1 MGRSCRNAFGI
12 VEQIIFFTMSKIK
25 VKNRKT
31 GVESSMTPEQWERTK
46 SNPLFEGTFVEV
58 KSEVPP
64 EVLKLQDKKA
74 NTPAPQKAKAVKAEK
89 PVSEK
94 SENKS

>member
-1 MGRSCRNAFGI
+1 
-12 VEQIIFFTMSKIK
+12 MSKIK

-31 GVESSMTPEQWERTK
+31 GVESSMTTEQWEKTK
-46 SNPLFEGTFVEV
+46 NNPLFEGTFVEV

-74 NTPAPQKAKAVKAEK
+74 NAPAPQKAKDVKAEK

-94 SENKS
+94 SENKA

>member
-1 MGRSCRNAFGI
+1 
-12 VEQIIFFTMSKIK
+12 MSKIK

-31 GVESSMTPEQWERTK
+31 GVESSMTTEQWERTK
-46 SNPLFEGTFVEV
+46 NNPLFEGTFVEM

-64 EVLKLQDKKA
+64 EVLKIQEAKA
-74 NTPAPQKAKAVKAEK
+74 KNPAPQKEKSVKAEK

>member
-1 MGRSCRNAFGI
+1 
-12 VEQIIFFTMSKIK
+12 MSKIK

-31 GVESSMTPEQWERTK
+31 GVESSMTTEQWEKTK
-46 SNPLFEGTFVEV
+46 NNPLFEGTFVEV

-74 NTPAPQKAKAVKAEK
+74 NIPAPQKAKDVKAEK
-89 PVSEK
+89 PVSDK
-94 SENKS
+94 YENKS

>member
-1 MGRSCRNAFGI
+1 
-12 VEQIIFFTMSKIK
+12 MSKIK

-31 GVESSMTPEQWERTK
+31 GVESSMTTEQWERTK
-46 SNPLFEGTFVEV
+46 SNPLFEGVFVEV
-58 KSEVPP
+58 KSEVLP

-74 NTPAPQKAKAVKAEK
+74 KISEPQNSKNEKAEK

>member
-1 MGRSCRNAFGI
+1 
-12 VEQIIFFTMSKIK
+12 MSKVK

-31 GVESSMTPEQWERTK
+31 GVESLMTTEQWEKTK
-46 SNPLFEGTFVEV
+46 NNPLFEGTFVEV

-74 NTPAPQKAKAVKAEK
+74 NTPAPQKAKAEKAEK
-89 PVSEK
+89 QVSEK

>member
-1 MGRSCRNAFGI
+1 
-12 VEQIIFFTMSKIK
+12 MSKIK

-31 GVESSMTPEQWERTK
+31 GVESLMTTEQWERTK
-46 SNPLFEGTFVEV
+46 NNPLFEGTFVEV
-58 KSEVPP
+58 KSEVLP

-74 NTPAPQKAKAVKAEK
+74 NTPAPQKAKAVKAEN

>member
-1 MGRSCRNAFGI
+1 
-12 VEQIIFFTMSKIK
+12 MSKIK

-31 GVESSMTPEQWERTK
+31 GVESSMTLEQWEKTK
-46 SNPLFEGTFVEV
+46 NNPLFEGTFVEL

-64 EVLKLQDKKA
+64 EVLNLQDKKA
-74 NTPAPQKAKAVKAEK
+74 KSEKAEK

-94 SENKS
+94 PENKA

>member
-1 MGRSCRNAFGI
+1 
-12 VEQIIFFTMSKIK
+12 MSKIK

-31 GVESSMTPEQWERTK
+31 GVESSMTTEQWEKTK
-46 SNPLFEGTFVEV
+46 NNPLFEGTFVEV

-64 EVLKLQDKKA
+64 EVLKIQEAKA
-74 NTPAPQKAKAVKAEK
+74 NIPSPPKAKAEKAEK
-89 PVSEK
+89 QVSEK

>member
-1 MGRSCRNAFGI
+1 
-12 VEQIIFFTMSKIK
+12 MSKIK

-46 SNPLFEGTFVEV
+46 NNPLFEGTFVEV

-74 NTPAPQKAKAVKAEK
+74 NTPATQKAKSEKAEK
-89 PVSEK
+89 QVSEK
-94 SENKS
+94 SENKA

>member
-1 MGRSCRNAFGI
+1 
-12 VEQIIFFTMSKIK
+12 MSKVK

-31 GVESSMTPEQWERTK
+31 GVESLMTTEQGERTK
-46 SNPLFEGTFVEV
+46 NNPLFEGTFVEV

-74 NTPAPQKAKAVKAEK
+74 NTPAPQKAKSEKAEK

>member
-1 MGRSCRNAFGI
+1 
-12 VEQIIFFTMSKIK
+12 MSKIK

-31 GVESSMTPEQWERTK
+31 GVESSMTTEQWKKTK
-46 SNPLFEGTFVEV
+46 NNPLFEGTFVEV

-74 NTPAPQKAKAVKAEK
+74 NTPAPQKAKDVKAEK

-94 SENKS
+94 SENKA

>member
-31 GVESSMTPEQWERTK
+31 GVESSMTLEQWERTK
-46 SNPLFEGTFVEV
+46 NNPLFEGTFVEV

-64 EVLKLQDKKA
+64 EVLNLQDKKA
-74 NTPAPQKAKAVKAEK
+74 KSEKAEK
-89 PVSEK
+89 QVSEK
-94 SENKS
+94 SENKA

>member
-1 MGRSCRNAFGI
+1 
-12 VEQIIFFTMSKIK
+12 MSKIK

-31 GVESSMTPEQWERTK
+31 GVESSMTPEQWEKTK
-46 SNPLFEGTFVEV
+46 SNPLFEGIFVEI

-74 NTPAPQKAKAVKAEK
+74 NIQEPQKAKSEKAEK

-94 SENKS
+94 SENKA